1 MTLNVKLLNLYIYN
15 NTNQK
20 MSLFY
25 ALKEI
30 DKNYQ
35 MNTFKTCLYFTKIFC
50 NIFYFTN
57 YNILQKH

>member
-1 MTLNVKLLNLYIYN
+1 MTVNLKLLSLYINN

-25 ALKEI
+25 ALKET

-35 MNTFKTCLYFTKIFC
+35 INTFKIYICFTKIFC
-50 NIFYFTN
+50 NTFYFTK
-57 YNILQKH
+57 YNVL